1 MHVGRLLE
9 HDGGRCPPPIEK
21 CVQIWIRAVSL
32 YRLDGD
38 AEFALRGFVP
48 RRKQQDQT
56 WEGGAAS
63 AASPSHLQ
71 DLDPNTGWSSME
83 DTSLTLVTSA
93 VRLIPGAEIA
103 NLSSRGSLLCGPHL
117 RVVAGTSL
125 ALRALEDLQ
134 VDSDQGPSILAA
146 RTNEIVTSPELQ
158 ADRRWPEFAAE
169 ASSLSTS
176 SVLAVPLV
184 DGATLV
190 GVLSLYA
197 ATAHAFTERAL
208 QVAGAFA
215 APAALV
221 VRGAQRSNH
230 ARFPT
235 TQERLTA
242 TEPRG
247 GQTSRPASGSAC

>member
-1 MHVGRLLE
+1 M
-9 HDGGRCPPPIEK
+9 
-21 CVQIWIRAVSL
+21 SL

-38 AEFALRGFVP
+38 AEFAMRGFAP

-63 AASPSHLQ
+63 AALSDQPSDQ
-71 DLDPNTGWSSME
+71 DPATGWSSME

-93 VRLIPGAEIA
+93 VRLIPGAEVA

-158 ADRRWPEFAAE
+158 RDGRWPEFAEE
-169 ASSLSTS
+169 ASTLSTS

-184 DGATLV
+184 VGPTLV

-197 ATAHAFTERAL
+197 ATVHAFTERAL

-221 VRGAQRSNH
+221 VHGAQRSNH
-230 ARFPT
+230 ARFLT

-242 TEPRG
+242 ADPRV
-247 GQTSRPASGSAC
+247 GQTSRPSGSAC